1 MGPSLV
7 EFDVGILVSICITFP
22 NFSLGTLLLFAVGSG
37 TLLLYVLLYVFGLDD
52 AAMFVLLYGLPK
64 LVLCGG
70 VRTFACDD
78 TVALV
83 ADGG

>member
-22 NFSLGTLLLFAVGSG
+22 NLLLDTLLLLAIGSG
-37 TLLLYVLLYVFGLDD
+37 TLLLYVFGLG
-52 AAMFVLLYGLPK
+52 AATLVLLFRLPK
-64 LVLCGG
+64 LLLCGG

-78 TVALV
+78 AVALA
-83 ADGG
+83 ADDDW

>member
-7 EFDVGILVSICITFP
+7 EFAGGMLVSICITFP
-22 NFSLGTLLLFAVGSG
+22 NFSLGMLLLFAVGSG
-37 TLLLYVLLYVFGLDD
+37 TLLLYVFGLDD

-64 LVLCGG
+64 LVLSGG
-70 VRTFACDD
+70 MRTFACDD
-78 TVALV
+78 AVALV